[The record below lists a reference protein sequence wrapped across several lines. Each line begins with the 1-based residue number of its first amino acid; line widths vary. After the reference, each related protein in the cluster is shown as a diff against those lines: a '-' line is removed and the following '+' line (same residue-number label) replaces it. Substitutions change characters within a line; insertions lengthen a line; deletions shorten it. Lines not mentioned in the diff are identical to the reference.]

1 MYAKKFIYETKG
13 FQVIEMKKTL
23 SLLLVLV
30 LALGCVFA
38 LASCKKD
45 SEIFGLA
52 AAANPTKT
60 VTLVTYVKGEDE
72 LHGDYT
78 MEVQGNNSIFTFV
91 YDRYRT
97 VEDGATDDSTERIKT
112 IDGVIYYK
120 DGKFSFDGDE
130 WESETPTASSI
141 KFDLKPEYLTGV
153 SVNDNDTVLEAE
165 LTPENAVKVLGVDLG
180 ANGNAKIVVCTNGV
194 SLSKVDITYTTKDGA
209 SVTISTTY
217 TYNDIQLDFSA
228 LDAQ

>member
-1 MYAKKFIYETKG
+1 
-13 FQVIEMKKTL
+13 MKKTL
-23 SLLLVLV
+23 SVLLVLV

-60 VTLVTYVKGEDE
+60 VTLVTYVNGKDE

-97 VEDGATDDSTERIKT
+97 IEDGAADYSDTDVLPERIKT
-112 IDGVIYYK
+112 IEGVIYYK